1 MNDRLRVLVTLGGFG
16 LGLSLA
22 AACLLLCRGNP

>member
-1 MNDRLRVLVTLGGFG
+1 MQIEFG

-22 AACLLLCRGNP
+22 RTLWAKS